1 VTQGDAGDRS
11 EVATSGSIF
20 GHSQVYP
27 SVAINP
33 EFACLTGVI
42 SLVLSSFRSVSITLY
57 THKKLKTAFMLY
69 TM

>member
-1 VTQGDAGDRS
+1 VSQGDAGDGS

-20 GHSQVYP
+20 DHSQVYP
-27 SVAINP
+27 SVAIIP
-33 EFACLTGVI
+33 ELACLTGVI

-57 THKKLKTAFMLY
+57 TYKKLKTAFMLY